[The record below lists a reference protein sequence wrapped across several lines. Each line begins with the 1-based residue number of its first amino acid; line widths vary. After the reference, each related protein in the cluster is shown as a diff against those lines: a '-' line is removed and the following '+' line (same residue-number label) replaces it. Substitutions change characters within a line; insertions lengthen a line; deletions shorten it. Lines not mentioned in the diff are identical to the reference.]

1 MATSAIAINAG
12 RLVRSRLA
20 AVIQPTRANA
30 AVAPDG
36 RLRVRPG
43 QGGVVLGVGLGSS
56 AGEWV
61 ADHLEP
67 GISLSH
73 PDPAANSALQTLA
86 CVGNRVTMA
95 DGPAA
100 GAEGIVFGKHGAVLA
115 MFAGPDLERIAPGE
129 RAVVVAEGVG
139 LAVADEPD
147 LACHSCSPRLLER
160 LLIGRDGSGRLR
172 LPVRRILPPETA
184 AAGIGMPVWKFN
196 MDLHVD
202 QAPVVALT
210 RDLRFGDIVAVRD
223 QDHRFG
229 RQYRKGWL
237 CVGVIAHGVS
247 VSGGHGFGLMTLLT
261 APADRLALEE
271 AEDAT
276 LSRLLGNGSGGA

>member
-1 MATSAIAINAG
+1 MATSAICLNAD
-12 RLVRSRLA
+12 RLVRTRLA
-20 AVIQPTRANA
+20 AVIQPTRANV

-36 RLRVRPG
+36 SLRVRPG
-43 QGGVVLGVGLGSS
+43 QGGVVLDVELGSR
-56 AGEWV
+56 AGDWI

-67 GISLSH
+67 GVSLSH
-73 PDPAANSALQTLA
+73 PDPTANSALQTLA
-86 CVGNRVTMA
+86 CVGNRVIMV
-95 DGPAA
+95 DGPAV
-100 GAEGIVFGKHGAVLA
+100 GAEGLVFGKHGAVLA
-115 MFAGPDLERIAPGE
+115 MFGGADLARIAPGE

-147 LACHSCSPRLLER
+147 LVCHSCSPRLLER
-160 LLIGRDGSGRLR
+160 LLLGRDGSGRLR
-172 LPVRRILPPETA
+172 LPVRRILPPEAA

-202 QAPVVALT
+202 QAPMIDLT

-229 RQYRKGWL
+229 RQYRRGWF

-247 VSGGHGFGLMTLLT
+247 VAGGHGFGLMTLLT
-261 APADRLALEE
+261 APADRLTIEE
-271 AEDAT
+271 SEAAT
-276 LSRLLGNGSGGA
+276 LGKLLVDGGRSS